1 MDIKTKKELIEYLRP
16 YVTEHKQKLIER
28 VLRERTRFLTIALEN
43 VYQPHNASAV
53 LRSAECFG
61 VQEVNLIESSNKF
74 TATEG
79 IAMGAAKWL
88 TINRYRDTK
97 SCYQELKNQGYKI
110 VATTPHTDAC
120 ELPDLPIDHKMAL
133 LFGTED
139 MGLSKEALD
148 TADAYVKIPMFGFTE
163 SFNISVSVA
172 LCLYDITL
180 RLHTSSIDWCLSA
193 DELIDL
199 RLQYYKASIR
209 AGQQLANKFLADN
222 Y

>member
-88 TINRYRDTK
+88 MLKRYQDTQ
-97 SCYQELKNQGYKI
+97 SCYQVLKQHGYKI
-110 VATTPHTDAC
+110 IATTPHTDGC

-133 LFGTED
+133 IFGTED
-139 MGLSKEALD
+139 TGLSKEALD
-148 TADAYVKIPMFGFTE
+148 VADAYVKIPMFGFTE

-172 LCLYDITL
+172 LCLYDIMM
-180 RLHTSSIDWCLSA
+180 RLHASCIDWRLSA
-193 DELIDL
+193 DELVDL
-199 RLQYYKASIR
+199 RLQYYKNSIR
-209 AGQQLANKFLADN
+209 AGQQLVKKFLN
-222 Y
+222 S